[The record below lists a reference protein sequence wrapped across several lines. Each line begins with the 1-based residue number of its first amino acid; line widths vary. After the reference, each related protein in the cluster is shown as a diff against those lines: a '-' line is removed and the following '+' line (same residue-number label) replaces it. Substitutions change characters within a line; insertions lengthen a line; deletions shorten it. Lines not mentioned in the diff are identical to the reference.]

1 MEDRNIHISTISL
14 LKIGGIAVA
23 AYLLFLVREI
33 LLALFVS
40 LIIASIIEPLAHKF
54 EQKKI
59 PRAVATVL
67 VYVGIFGL
75 LGFVLALL
83 VPIIV
88 RDLPQVFVQIQSYL
102 IDAANNPKL
111 SFLHLKD
118 IVLPSVISSDGGG
131 ALQFSSFFSG
141 VGQLFGGLFSFV
153 LVLVFTFYL
162 VIQKDPLRKI
172 LTSLVPDQYL
182 GTVLDRVQ
190 KVRDTLGLWFR
201 GQLILGAIIGIL
213 VFVGLSI
220 LGVKYAAVI
229 ALLGAML
236 EFAPYI
242 GPIFASIPALF
253 FAFMQGGFSFFLIV
267 FAFYVV
273 IQQIENHVIAPKVM
287 QFAVGLNP
295 IISIIAVLV
304 GAKFAGVLG
313 ALIAV
318 PVATAIRILLEDIFK
333 KPLS

>member
-1 MEDRNIHISTISL
+1 MEDRNIHISTTSL
-14 LKIGGIAVA
+14 LKVGGIAIA

-67 VYVGIFGL
+67 VYVGIFGVLGLVFTL
-75 LGFVLALL
+75 LI
-83 VPIIV
+83 PIIV
-88 RDLPQVFVQIQSYL
+88 RDLPQVFVQIQEYL
-102 IDAANNPKL
+102 LIVSNSPKL
-111 SFLHLKD
+111 SFLHINDL
-118 IVLPSVISSDGGG
+118 ILPSVIFSEGG
-131 ALQFSSFFSG
+131 AGQFSSFFSG
-141 VGQLFGGLFSFV
+141 VGEFFGGLFSFV

-172 LTSLVPDQYL
+172 LTSIVPDQYI

-190 KVRDTLGLWFR
+190 KVQDTLGAWFR
-201 GQLILGAIIGIL
+201 GQLLLSGIIGVV
-213 VFVGLSI
+213 VFLGLTV

-229 ALLGAML
+229 ALLSAIL

-242 GPIFASIPALF
+242 GPIFASIPALL
-253 FAFMQGGFSFFLIV
+253 FAFMQGGLSFFLIV
-267 FAFYVV
+267 GAFYVI
-273 IQQIENHVIAPKVM
+273 IQQIENHIVAPKVM

-295 IISIIAVLV
+295 IVSIIAVLV

-318 PVATAIRILLEDIFK
+318 PVATAIHVLLEDIFK
-333 KPLS
+333 KPSS